1 MSVARRFAVAFAVV
15 GLGVLATTPT
25 ETSPAAESTSPAAV
39 IPPTEGTPGPVA
51 EVPTLPAA
59 NTTPVLASTGS
70 NATIPLI
77 GIGTALVGVGV
88 LLSLLGRR
96 RKTA

>member
-1 MSVARRFAVAFAVV
+1 MLAYAVPAS
-15 GLGVLATTPT
+15 AT
-25 ETSPAAESTSPAAV
+25 ES
-39 IPPTEGTPGPVA
+39 
-51 EVPTLPAA
+51 
-59 NTTPVLASTGS
+59 GS

-88 LLSLLGRR
+88 LLRLLGRR